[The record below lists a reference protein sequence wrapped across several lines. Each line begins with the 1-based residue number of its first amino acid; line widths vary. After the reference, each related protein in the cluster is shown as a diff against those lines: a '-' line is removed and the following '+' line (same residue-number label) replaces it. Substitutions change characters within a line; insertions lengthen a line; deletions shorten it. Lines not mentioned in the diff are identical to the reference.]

1 MINEIANLPDVSF
14 IDDKTLDEVQ
24 AKMVADYEKKYKE
37 VTGKELHLHRGDP
50 ETLKLYAASVQ
61 IYQMYM
67 NIEKAGKMDLLKYA
81 YSGFLDNLGANRGVT
96 RLPAYPAVTTVR
108 FTLSDVMESVI
119 TIPQGTRVSN
129 GDRTYFQTDEAAE
142 IPIGEMF
149 IDIPC
154 TCLTEGEEGN
164 GIIAGLLNTLVDPVP
179 YVAEVANIEV
189 TSGGSDIESDEDFA
203 ERIYLAPSGY
213 SVAGPRDAYIYHTR
227 SYSSAIGDV
236 EVSSPRPCEV
246 EVRFLMADA
255 TMPTDALV
263 EEVRDHLSDDSI
275 RPLTDQLTVLKPTEQ
290 GFDLAFIYYVNKT
303 DLDKAVTIQAQVASA
318 VQTYIKWQTSKIGRD
333 INPSVL
339 IQMVVAAGA
348 KRVVVASP
356 VFTEVPTGSVARVE
370 TQAVTY
376 GGVEDD

>member
-24 AKMVADYEKKYKE
+24 AQMVSDYEKKYKE
-37 VTGKELHLHRGDP
+37 VTKKELKLRRGDP

-81 YSGFLDNLGANRGVT
+81 YGGFLDNLGANRGVE
-96 RLPAYPAVTTVR
+96 RLPAYPAKTTVR
-108 FTLSDVMESVI
+108 FTLSAVMDSVI
-119 TIPQGTRVSN
+119 TIPQGIRVSN
-129 GDRTYFQTDEAAE
+129 GDLIYFQTDEITE
-142 IPIGEMF
+142 IAIGDMYA
-149 IDIPC
+149 DIPC
-154 TCLTEGEEGN
+154 TCLTDGEEGN
-164 GIIAGLLNTLVDPVP
+164 GYIAGTISTLVDPLP
-179 YVAEVANIEV
+179 YVADVENIEV
-189 TSGGSDIESDEDFA
+189 TSGGADIESDEDFA

-213 SVAGPRDAYIYHTR
+213 SVAGPKDAYIYHTR

-236 EVSSPRPCEV
+236 EVTSPNPCEV

-263 EEVRDHLSDDSI
+263 AEVLEHLSDDSI
-275 RPLTDQLTVLKPTEQ
+275 RPLTDQLSVLKPEVQ
-290 GFDLAFIYYVNKT
+290 GFDLTFTYYINKT
-303 DLDKAVTIQAQVASA
+303 DLDKAVTIQAQVAQA
-318 VQTYIKWQTSKIGRD
+318 VETYIKWQTSRIGRD
-333 INPSVL
+333 VNPSVL
-339 IQMVVAAGA
+339 TQMVIAAGA
-348 KRVVVASP
+348 KRVVIASP
-356 VFTEVPTGSVARVE
+356 EFTTVPAGSVARVL